1 MNSGRL
7 LEDPAGIQALFHR
20 LMAANEK
27 VTVAHRQNRRP
38 FLLVHLEAEHLA
50 LAMDRGE
57 FEGWQLK
64 AGEKVSL
71 NLEDRGFTYE
81 AVALCE
87 GHSTAEDLPCL
98 QVGLP
103 RSLRRTDLHR
113 LVDFAPDAEVA
124 CTFTNAR
131 SALLDGV
138 VKGLGREG
146 VELALRDPRQRIG
159 DFFRMGEESTLD
171 LPLEGNLRLM
181 APTKVAY
188 LDEQKVGLRFTE
200 RTDGALL
207 GQYRTW
213 LDGQQRL
220 QAQRDREAMLEG
232 GGGRTPLR
240 RLAPERPTARLWVDR
255 DPLILVLTEQDEFV
269 QRMAEALGRKFGFL
283 ALDHI
288 SGPVRPQVQAWAGC
302 EGPGWGRLRLILVH
316 HRLRLASP
324 LELTRQLAMEE
335 HCPLPLLVA
344 GAEEDLDLKRLR
356 AVEAGAVD
364 FLAVE
369 PFRILRVLQQL
380 DQTLKVF
387 A

>member
-1 MNSGRL
+1 MTTGRI
-7 LEDPAGIQALFHR
+7 LEDPSAIQALFHR
-20 LMAANEK
+20 LMAVNEK
-27 VTVAHRQNRRP
+27 VRVAHRQNRQA
-38 FLLVHLEAEHLA
+38 FTLIHLDADHLA
-50 LAMDRGE
+50 LAMERSE
-57 FEGWQLK
+57 FEAWQLRP
-64 AGEKVSL
+64 GEKVSL
-71 NLEDRGFTYE
+71 NLGDRGFTYE

-87 GHSTAEDLPCL
+87 GHGSAEDMPCL
-98 QVGLP
+98 QLGLP

-171 LPLEGNLRLM
+171 LPLEGNLRLV

-200 RTDGALL
+200 KADGALL

-220 QAQRDREAMLEG
+220 QAQRDREAMLAG
-232 GGGRTPLR
+232 GGSKPAR
-240 RLAPERPTARLWVDR
+240 RLAPERPAARLWVDK
-255 DPLILVLTEQDEFV
+255 DPLILVLTEQEDFA
-269 QRMAEALGRKFGFL
+269 QRMAEGLGRKFGFL

-288 SGPVRPQVQAWAGC
+288 SGAVRPQVQASAGV
-302 EGPGWGRLRLILVH
+302 EGAAWGRLRLILVH

-324 LELTRQLAMEE
+324 LELTRQLVLEE
-335 HCPLPLLVA
+335 HCPLPILVA
-344 GAEEDLDLKRLR
+344 GGEEDLDLKRLR

>member
-7 LEDPAGIQALFHR
+7 LEDPAAIQALFHR

-38 FLLVHLEAEHLA
+38 FLLVHLDAERLA

-71 NLEDRGFTYE
+71 NLGDRGFTYE

-87 GHSTAEDLPCL
+87 GHGNAEDLPCL

-200 RTDGALL
+200 RADGALL

-232 GGGRTPLR
+232 GGRKPVR
-240 RLAPERPTARLWVDR
+240 RAAPERPGARLWVDK
-255 DPLILVLTEQDEFV
+255 DPLILVLTEQEDFA
-269 QRMAEALGRKFGFL
+269 QRMAEGLGRKFGFL

-288 SGPVRPQVQAWAGC
+288 SGPVRPHLQPWAG
-302 EGPGWGRLRLILVH
+302 EGADWGRLRLILVH

-324 LELTRQLAMEE
+324 LELTRQLALEE

-344 GAEEDLDLKRLR
+344 GTEEDLDLKRLR
-356 AVEAGAVD
+356 SVEAGAVD

>member
-1 MNSGRL
+1 MTSGRL
-7 LEDPAGIQALFHR
+7 LEDPSAIQALFHR
-20 LMAANEK
+20 LLSANEK
-27 VTVAHRQNRRP
+27 VTVAHRQNRQA
-38 FLLVHLEAEHLA
+38 FTLVQADAARLA
-50 LAMDRGE
+50 LAMERPLFDA
-57 FEGWQLK
+57 WQLK
-64 AGEKVSL
+64 SGEKVSL
-71 NLEDRGFTYE
+71 NLGDRGFTYE

-87 GHSTAEDLPCL
+87 GHAATDDLPCL

-103 RSLRRTDLHR
+103 RTLRRTDLHR

-159 DFFRMGEESTLD
+159 DLFRMGEESTLD
-171 LPLEGNLRLM
+171 LPLEGNLRLV
-181 APTKVAY
+181 APTKVTY

-200 RTDGALL
+200 RADGALL

-220 QAQRDREAMLEG
+220 QAQRDREALLEG
-232 GGGRTPLR
+232 GGRKPAR
-240 RLAPERPTARLWVDR
+240 RAAPERPSARAWVDK
-255 DPLILVLTEQDEFV
+255 DPLILVLAEQEDFV
-269 QRMAEALGRKFGFL
+269 QRMAEGLGRKFGFL

-288 SGPVRPQVQAWAGC
+288 SGAVRPQIQAWAGA
-302 EGPGWGRLRLILVH
+302 EGPDWGRLRLILVH

-324 LELTRQLAMEE
+324 LELTRQLALEE
-335 HCPLPLLVA
+335 HCPLPILVA
-344 GAEEDLDLKRLR
+344 GTEEDLDLKRLR

-369 PFRILRVLQQL
+369 PFRILRVLQQV

>member
-1 MNSGRL
+1 MTSGRL
-7 LEDPAGIQALFHR
+7 LEDPGAIQTLFHR

-27 VTVAHRQNRRP
+27 VTVAHRQNRQA
-38 FLLVHLEAEHLA
+38 LTLVHLDGEHLA
-50 LAMDRGE
+50 LAMERGA
-57 FEGWQLK
+57 FEAWQLK

-71 NLEDRGFTYE
+71 NLGDRGFTYE
-81 AVALCE
+81 AVTLCE
-87 GHSTAEDLPCL
+87 GHASTEDLPCL

-159 DFFRMGEESTLD
+159 DYFRMGEESTLD
-171 LPLEGNLRLM
+171 LPLEGNLRLV

-188 LDEQKVGLRFTE
+188 LDEQKVGLRFTD
-200 RTDGALL
+200 RADGALL

-220 QAQRDREAMLEG
+220 QAQRDREALAEG
-232 GGGRTPLR
+232 GARKPVR
-240 RLAPERPTARLWVDR
+240 RAGPERPGARLWVDK
-255 DPLILVLTEQDEFV
+255 DPLLLVLTEQEDFV
-269 QRMAEALGRKFGFL
+269 QRMAEGLGRKFGFL
-283 ALDHI
+283 VLDHI
-288 SGPVRPQVQAWAGC
+288 SGAVRPQVQAWA
-302 EGPGWGRLRLILVH
+302 EGPDWGRIRLILVH

-324 LELTRQLAMEE
+324 LELTRQLALEE
-335 HCPLPLLVA
+335 HCPLPILVA
-344 GAEEDLDLKRLR
+344 GTEEDLDLKRLR

-380 DQTLKVF
+380 DQTLKMF